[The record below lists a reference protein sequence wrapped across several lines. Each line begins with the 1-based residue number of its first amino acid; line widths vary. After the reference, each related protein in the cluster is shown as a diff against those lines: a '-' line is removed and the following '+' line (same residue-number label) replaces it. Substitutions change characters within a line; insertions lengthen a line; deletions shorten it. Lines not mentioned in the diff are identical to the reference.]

1 VTDTRLSPRIG
12 SKLPPD
18 DLSDDE
24 NSSSDG
30 NLSKSDHQS
39 IEYNG
44 FQISDF
50 LFLGGMT

>member
-1 VTDTRLSPRIG
+1 MKVTDTRLSPRIA
-12 SKLPPD
+12 SKIPSD
-18 DLSDDE
+18 DLTDDE

-30 NLSKSDHQS
+30 NRSKSDHQS

-50 LFLGGMT
+50 PFFFF